1 MQTIWVLYDQLWT
14 GNAAFAGSTAGTDR
28 VLIIESAAF
37 FRKLP
42 HHRIKLSFFFSAM
55 RHFAEELEAAGWQ
68 VDYHQHGDAKDYQ
81 SAIRTHVE
89 KFRPSAIRVLAPND
103 YALQQ
108 SIPALEKKSGVPIN
122 VVPTNQFL
130 LSREDFA
137 KWAGSAKSLRME
149 NHYRAIRKSLG
160 VLMTPDGE
168 PEGGAWNFDSENR
181 GTVKDWKAAGAP
193 RPKPAPSIRRDGITK
208 QVILEVNDAFPE
220 HPGDANN
227 LWLPT
232 TRGEALTWLRH
243 FVEHR
248 LGLFGP
254 FEDLMIEGEP
264 ILFHSVLSPM
274 LNIGLLA
281 PMECVD
287 AAIAALRSKTPPP
300 LKSVE
305 GFVRQIIGWREFVN
319 GVYWLRMPEYHKV
332 NALEAA
338 TPLPG
343 WLWEGTPP
351 MHCMEVALT
360 QVRDTG
366 INHHIQRL
374 MVLGNYFLL
383 TGSRPQEVLE
393 WYTAMYVDA
402 HDWVMAANV
411 LGMVLYADGGF
422 MASKP
427 YAAGAAYISKMSDY
441 CTGCRYKPTVKTGP
455 EACPFHSLYWSFYD
469 RHQTRFARNPRVAM
483 MIGSW
488 NKRTPD
494 EQNEIRDAASAWM
507 MTHHPDS

>member
-1 MQTIWVLYDQLWT
+1 MQTIWVIYDQLWT
-14 GNAAFAGSTAGTDR
+14 GNSAFSGYTAGTSR
-28 VLIIESAAF
+28 VLMIESDAS

-42 HHRIKLSFFFSAM
+42 LHRIKLAFFISAM

-68 VDYHQHGDAKDYQ
+68 VDYHRHGDTKDYQ
-81 SAIRTHVE
+81 SAIRSHVE
-89 KFRPSAIRVLAPND
+89 KFRPSSIRVLAPND

-108 SIPALEKKSGVPIN
+108 AIPALEKKCGVPIES
-122 VVPTNQFL
+122 VPTNQFL

-137 KWAGSAKSLRME
+137 KWAGSGKSLRME
-149 NHYRAIRKSLG
+149 NHYRAMRKSLRI
-160 VLMTPDGE
+160 LMTRDGE
-168 PEGGAWNFDSENR
+168 PEGDTWNFDAENR
-181 GTVKDWKAAGAP
+181 GTVKDWEAAGTP
-193 RPKPAPSIRRDGITK
+193 RPSPAPEIRRDEITER
-208 QVILEVNDAFPE
+208 VIFEVNDAFPK

-254 FEDLMIEGEP
+254 FEDLMIEREP
-264 ILFHSVLSPM
+264 LLFHSVLSPM
-274 LNIGLLA
+274 LNIGLLT
-281 PMECVD
+281 PMECVE
-287 AAIAALRSKTPPP
+287 AAVAALRSETPPP
-300 LKSVE
+300 LRSVE

-319 GVYWLRMPEYHKV
+319 GVYWLRMPEYHAV
-332 NALEAA
+332 NALAA
-338 TPLPG
+338 EIPLPD

-351 MHCMEVALT
+351 MHCMEMAVT

-366 INHHIQRL
+366 YNHHIQRL

-383 TGSRPQEVLE
+383 TGCRPQEVLD
-393 WYTAMYVDA
+393 WYSAMYVDA

-441 CTGCRYKPTVKTGP
+441 CNGCRYKPNVKTGP
-455 EACPFHSLYWSFYD
+455 EACPFHSLYWAFYD
-469 RHQTRFARNPRVAM
+469 RHQTRFAKNPRVAM

-488 NKRTPD
+488 KKRTLD
-494 EQNEIRDAASAWM
+494 EQNEIRNTAAAWIA
-507 MTHHPDS
+507 THHPN